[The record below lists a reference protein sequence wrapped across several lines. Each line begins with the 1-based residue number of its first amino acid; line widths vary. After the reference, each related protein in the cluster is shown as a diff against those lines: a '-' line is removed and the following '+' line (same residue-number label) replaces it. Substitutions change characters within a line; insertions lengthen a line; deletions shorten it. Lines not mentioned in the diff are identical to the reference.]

1 MRLDVVCAGAP
12 FLDITF
18 AGLTELPALGEERI
32 ADGLRITPGGLA
44 NVALGLHRLGLDV
57 AILSPVGGDLAGR
70 MLAQLLAEQGISWLG
85 PAAEETAVS
94 AVLPMD
100 GDRAF
105 VTVSPELPVDP
116 AALAGLN
123 PRAVVID
130 LPQVGRAPAEA
141 AVYAVAGDV
150 DARALAGRL
159 PAAVASARALIVN
172 ESEAKLLSGVGDA
185 VGAARALAET
195 CPNVVVTRG
204 AAGALCATAGGVE
217 HAAAPVVTAL
227 DTNGAG
233 DLFTAAYVW
242 ADLAGLPVAER
253 MRLAT
258 TYASLSVRVSTTMAG
273 ALALEQFLDLAG
285 PIDTTSTSD
294 GERR

>member
-159 PAAVASARALIVN
+159 PAAVASARAL
-172 ESEAKLLSGVGDA
+172 
-185 VGAARALAET
+185 AET